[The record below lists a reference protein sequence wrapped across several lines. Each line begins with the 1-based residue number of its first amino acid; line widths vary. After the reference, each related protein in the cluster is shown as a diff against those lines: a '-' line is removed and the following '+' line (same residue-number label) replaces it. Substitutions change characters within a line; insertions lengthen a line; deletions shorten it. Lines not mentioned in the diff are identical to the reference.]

1 MSLLF
6 TNDKHELPSD
16 PPLHPLAPPDSGTKT
31 IPPMLISPLA
41 PPDNVMAVPLNPTSV
56 YQHHISAAAAAVSA
70 SSNVNSNNNA
80 NVSTTMFTQPS
91 NNSQQVGF
99 QQKVL

>member
-56 YQHHISAAAAAVSA
+56 YQHHMSAAA
-70 SSNVNSNNNA
+70 SNVNSNNNA

-91 NNSQQVGF
+91 NNSQQVRF
-99 QQKVL
+99 

>member
-70 SSNVNSNNNA
+70 SNVNSNNNA

-91 NNSQQVGF
+91 NNSQQVLFLTEG
-99 QQKVL
+99 LE